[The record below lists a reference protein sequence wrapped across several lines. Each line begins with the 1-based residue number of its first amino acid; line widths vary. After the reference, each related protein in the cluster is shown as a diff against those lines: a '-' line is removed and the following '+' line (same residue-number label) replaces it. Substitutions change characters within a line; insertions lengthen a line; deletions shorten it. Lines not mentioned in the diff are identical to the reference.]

1 MPLSV
6 LNDLAKAMKALDGKK
21 KTTPLGEGPW
31 DGGASCGHFFPV
43 LTAIAVWRFRRFN
56 LFLLFSLATVVQRTG
71 WPSTDFCT
79 SWCPS
84 LSSEEQIVR
93 SQIVPPPLQGA
104 APILHEI
111 AWRSQR
117 WRHNCC
123 LIPNATLCRNLFCFV
138 EGAPKRFLFL
148 CSSHKSISQTNLLS
162 IDLCQC
168 HNLQKQPW
176 SASQLA
182 DLTCTQVS
190 AAMSRSSPVWAGW
203 FTLGTQHRMAKSIA
217 QLTLWP
223 SYRWRNWDYHQTFEK
238 AGHKLAGTQKFCS
251 SILTMQLANY
261 INSPFGLLGFVLL
274 CWCVLFVFGVLVF
287 GFVSFCALVMTLW
300 QYTGIRIGPSPV
312 SLLRPLNRRR
322 PTYAIINQLI
332 PIYNMQ

>member
-21 KTTPLGEGPW
+21 RQPLWARARGMVAP
-31 DGGASCGHFFPV
+31 AVAIFFPV

-148 CSSHKSISQTNLLS
+148 CSSHKSILANKSSFASATICRSNHEVQVS
-162 IDLCQC
+162 WPIWPAR
-168 HNLQKQPW
+168 KWAQPW
-176 SASQLA
+176 VAALQCELA
-182 DLTCTQVS
+182 DLPSARNTVWPNQLPSWHCGQVT
-190 AAMSRSSPVWAGW
+190 GE
-203 FTLGTQHRMAKSIA
+203 
-217 QLTLWP
+217 
-223 SYRWRNWDYHQTFEK
+223 RNWDYHQTFEK